1 MSLSERREERG
12 ESLRLKEERGE
23 REREVRKRQR
33 GGELKEGRR
42 ERETDQKRPMS
53 RQAVAGQGPQG
64 NGTAALWPCAVLPSI
79 SGQGVVVNQ
88 VQMQRGN
95 VGSSASA
102 WEPAAVKVEMKRVGR
117 SHLLSVYRQR
127 GSVGGTY
134 DSL

>member
-1 MSLSERREERG
+1 M
-12 ESLRLKEERGE
+12 
-23 REREVRKRQR
+23 RKRQR